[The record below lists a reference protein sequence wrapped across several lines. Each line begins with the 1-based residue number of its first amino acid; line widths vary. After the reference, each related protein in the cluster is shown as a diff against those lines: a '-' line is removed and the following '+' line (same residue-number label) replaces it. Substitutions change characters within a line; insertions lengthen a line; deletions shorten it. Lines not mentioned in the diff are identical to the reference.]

1 MNRGTNHQPRTAT
14 CKPQNTTLVLVK
26 FKVCGNLRFLSH
38 AETVRVFQRACSRAG
53 IKMQY
58 SRGFNPRAKLS
69 LPLPRTVGVES
80 DDDLLCL
87 RIEDGGLSMNNSG
100 LSNFKAEL
108 SSQLPRGCE
117 VLEVDVAKNSKAP
130 CPCLAT
136 YVFPVCQSRPAAL
149 REKLAG
155 RIECLLTSKSLF
167 VNRGSYSAKIGSRSR
182 VKNVDVRPF
191 LKSIKLDS
199 KGVTVECKIS
209 SAGSIRV
216 DEILK
221 LLELDVEQLAQPIRR
236 SSVQYRRA

>member
-1 MNRGTNHQPRTAT
+1 
-14 CKPQNTTLVLVK
+14 VLVK

-87 RIEDGGLSMNNSG
+87 RIEDGA

-117 VLEVDVAKNSKAP
+117 VLEVDVAKNSKTP
-130 CPCLAT
+130 GPCLAT
-136 YVFPVCQSRPAAL
+136 YVFPVCQSRPEAI
-149 REKLAG
+149 RGKLAG

-209 SAGSIRV
+209 PAGSIRV

>member
-1 MNRGTNHQPRTAT
+1 M
-14 CKPQNTTLVLVK
+14 
-26 FKVCGNLRFLSH
+26 
-38 AETVRVFQRACSRAG
+38 
-53 IKMQY
+53 KMQY

-87 RIEDGGLSMNNSG
+87 RIEDGG

-167 VNRGSYSAKIGSRSR
+167 VNRGSYSAKIGPRSR

-199 KGVTVECKIS
+199 EGIIVECKIS
-209 SAGSIRV
+209 GAGSIRV